1 MGDDVI
7 CIDSD
12 EDDEDDA
19 PRRGSGRGARGKR
32 SAGGY
37 WRRQRRIGRARK
49 KWNRHDASHQ
59 FIGAP
64 QWLVEALGQL
74 GSGMCFGPGRRN
86 LSPETV
92 CQVAEHLRKL
102 VGRLQGDGTQTPHTN
117 AEQTE
122 GWRHVLKF
130 LLLLRTAG
138 REDMP
143 TARAEFSPTR
153 IDSKRQRLRVR
164 QNRRYQL
171 TVIDILVDY
180 IRFRC
185 ESVATGQQQQQPPPA
200 SAAALL
206 GECNSIVSSLFVVFE
221 GDTQLVTLTLL
232 RAVLEPRYTLLLYP
246 VFESVLTDGC
256 GSPAGPASG
265 SVARCTTIPHYVGL
279 LLCFKRWK
287 SLAVTRADRA
297 TIERHAVRF
306 LPTRCPTVQL
316 ASDVPFLLLLPS
328 VPTKQRAHE
337 TRFLLANDLFDVE
350 RCIDQYVRHYRQY
363 TAQKAQQP
371 TTPHSTGHRHRL
383 HRSLEIQSN
392 YINVAVLAELIERK
406 VRLWNN
412 RLTCHDPAVP
422 LPGGVDPL
430 SSLRREA
437 SSIVESL
444 RLIFRNGTEFSELT
458 LLHVVLECPV
468 PSASEPL
475 LAAVFEAFLADDP
488 AAVPTS
494 NHLDRPDHP
503 TGLAVYRSND
513 VETYVRLVLC
523 YAKWKALCR
532 HQELRGERVRI
543 DGIALSQLPH
553 DCPRAICPRDA
564 LLRRILY
571 GDSGTTLA
579 SASNRSTLTGFLL
592 RTLPDRSD
600 LQELCFK
607 FLDAYRSGSYA
618 TTPSEDTTQQ
628 DDVRSTTTRAAY
640 KSATTVGGQ
649 LLVTESPA
657 HTNDTQAAPGQ
668 PTHQPYG
675 GPPGPEMKPI
685 IIPDSD
691 GLRADGIS
699 VPDRTLK
706 PMLTRDQ
713 EAFVSQFPSVSMSA
727 VSGSAGDVLTAA
739 DIDLAP
745 CPPMAECFLNTP
757 PATPQQDAMSEV
769 PGEEDRRNVLV
780 RRHPAGC
787 SGRLKGTIRAI
798 QPRKKRNTI
807 HASTVRRTLGRPLH
821 DGRWWSF
828 ADVLAVQSPAERRVP
843 IAVRWWSSVLKIGR
857 PPNHAVSNL
866 TIGGTQ
872 LNPPQ
877 LAPNDPSG
885 DALLLQLIDSLGDSV
900 PSDTTAAAKQGAVDF
915 TILADNPHDSM
926 EHQASPSVPIDT
938 SAIFGD
944 GDQTVLLFT
953 EQGPISWPIV

>member
-1 MGDDVI
+1 
-7 CIDSD
+7 
-12 EDDEDDA
+12 
-19 PRRGSGRGARGKR
+19 
-32 SAGGY
+32 
-37 WRRQRRIGRARK
+37 
-49 KWNRHDASHQ
+49 
-59 FIGAP
+59 
-64 QWLVEALGQL
+64 
-74 GSGMCFGPGRRN
+74 
-86 LSPETV
+86 
-92 CQVAEHLRKL
+92 
-102 VGRLQGDGTQTPHTN
+102 
-117 AEQTE
+117 
-122 GWRHVLKF
+122 
-130 LLLLRTAG
+130 
-138 REDMP
+138 MP
-143 TARAEFSPTR
+143 TVHAEFNPTR
-153 IDSKRQRLRVR
+153 IDSKQQRLRVR
-164 QNRRYQL
+164 QKRRYQL

-185 ESVATGQQQQQPPPA
+185 ESVATGQRQPPA
-200 SAAALL
+200 SATALL

-221 GDTQLVTLTLL
+221 GDTQSVTLTLL

-246 VFESVLTDGC
+246 VFESILTDDAGC
-256 GSPAGPASG
+256 GSPAGPVTG
-265 SVARCTTIPHYVGL
+265 SVARCTTIPQYVAL

-287 SLAVTRADRA
+287 SLAVTRADRV

-306 LPTRCPTVQL
+306 LPTRCPTIQL

-350 RCIDQYVRHYRQY
+350 RCIDQYVRHYQQY
-363 TAQKAQQP
+363 TAQKAQ
-371 TTPHSTGHRHRL
+371 HGTGHRHRL
-383 HRSLEIQSN
+383 QQHRSLEIRSN

-412 RLTCHDPAVP
+412 RLTCPVDPEVAP
-422 LPGGVDPL
+422 PAGVDPL
-430 SSLRREA
+430 SPLRQEA

-444 RLIFRNGTEFSELT
+444 RLIFRHGTEFSELT
-458 LLHVVLECPV
+458 LLHVVPECGP
-468 PSASEPL
+468 PASEPL
-475 LAAVFEAFLADDP
+475 LAAVFEAFLATDP
-488 AAVPTS
+488 VAVP
-494 NHLDRPDHP
+494 NHLDRSDDHHP

-532 HQELRGERVRI
+532 HQELRGERARI

-571 GDSGTTLA
+571 SGSEPGTML
-579 SASNRSTLTGFLL
+579 ASNRSTLTGFLL

-628 DDVRSTTTRAAY
+628 QGAVRSVPTRAAY
-640 KSATTVGGQ
+640 KSATSVSGQ
-649 LLVTESPA
+649 KLAVTECPG

-668 PTHQPYG
+668 PINPACE

-691 GLRADGIS
+691 GLRRADGIS

-713 EAFVSQFPSVSMSA
+713 EAFVPQFPSVSIPA
-727 VSGSAGDVLTAA
+727 VCGCAGDLLTAA
-739 DIDLAP
+739 TDVDLAP

-757 PATPQQDAMSEV
+757 PATPQQEAASEV
-769 PGEEDRRNVLV
+769 PSEEDRRNVLV
-780 RRHPAGC
+780 RRHPTRC
-787 SGRLKGTIRAI
+787 SDRWRGTIRTI

-807 HASTVRRTLGRPLH
+807 HASTVRRTTLGRPLH
-821 DGRWWSF
+821 DGKWWSF

-843 IAVRWWSSVLKIGR
+843 AAVRWSSALKIGLR
-857 PPNHAVSNL
+857 PPNRAVSNPA
-866 TIGGTQ
+866 IAGTQ
-872 LNPPQ
+872 LNPSPQQ
-877 LAPNDPSG
+877 LAPNDPPSG
-885 DALLLQLIDSLGDSV
+885 DALLLQLIDSLGDGV
-900 PSDTTAAAKQGAVDF
+900 PHDTMANQGAVDF

-926 EHQASPSVPIDT
+926 EHQASPSDPIDT

-953 EQGPISWPIV
+953 EQGPICWPIV